1 MKATLFFFLLLSGF
15 TYSQNIDLN
24 GTKWVNKHLSFLQF
38 QKKNVS
44 LSDVSFLSGYRL
56 DGSTIEFIHDFS
68 SIAQITVGDKI
79 IPREKYEVPNS
90 RFTISYF
97 SEDSIQFTALNP
109 AAIYVAS
116 TINQKRSH
124 VNLNEELF
132 IEWEKTGEQPTELR
146 YQRLDSVIT
155 FVSYLTTKNE
165 RQISGI
171 RLSTS
176 CYNMDRKYYTDL
188 VIDTSGF
195 LHART
200 VNQGYN
206 NGSKPN
212 FKYFEGRLNDDAF
225 EELDSLFSF
234 SGIPDNATVSY
245 AGWASHSTNFNLT
258 IRHTKG
264 TAYASGIETNMSE
277 LERKFF
283 DAIQYLIL
291 EEFAI
296 KESDFVF
303 EQSKFDA
310 DFNKK

>member
-1 MKATLFFFLLLSGF
+1 MKATLHFFLLLSGF
-15 TYSQNIDLN
+15 TFSQNIDLN
-24 GTKWVNKHLSFLQF
+24 GTKWVNEHHQFLRF
-38 QKKNVS
+38 QKKSIS

-56 DGSTIEFIHDFS
+56 NGNTIEFKHDFS
-68 SIAQITVGDKI
+68 YIAQITVGDKVI
-79 IPREKYEVPNS
+79 AREKYEVPNS
-90 RFTISYF
+90 RFKISFF
-97 SEDSIQFTALNP
+97 SSDSIQFTALNP

-116 TINQKRSH
+116 MINQKRN
-124 VNLNEELF
+124 NLKEEQF
-132 IEWEKTGEQPTELR
+132 IEWEKTGEQPKELR

-155 FVSYLTTKNE
+155 FVNYLTTKNE
-165 RQISGI
+165 RQISAI
-171 RLSTS
+171 HLSTS

-188 VIDTSGF
+188 VIDTKGF

-200 VNQGYN
+200 INQGYN

-212 FKYFEGRLNDDAF
+212 FSYYEGQLNHGAF
-225 EELDSLFSF
+225 EKLDSLFSF
-234 SGIPDNATVSY
+234 SGMPDNATVSY
-245 AGWASHSTNFNLT
+245 IGWASHSTNFDLT

-264 TAYASGIETNMSE
+264 TVYANGIETTMGE

-283 DAIQYLIL
+283 DAIQYLML

-296 KESDFVF
+296 KESVFVF

>member
-1 MKATLFFFLLLSGF
+1 MKTTLFFFLLLSGF
-15 TYSQNIDLN
+15 TFSQNIDLN
-24 GTKWVNKHLSFLQF
+24 GTKWVNKHHQFLRF
-38 QKKNVS
+38 QKKSVS
-44 LSDVSFLSGYRL
+44 LSDVSFLNGYRL
-56 DGSTIEFIHDFS
+56 DGNTIEFIHDFS
-68 SIAQITVGDKI
+68 YIEQITVGDKVI
-79 IPREKYEVPNS
+79 AREKYEVPNS

-116 TINQKRSH
+116 TINQKRN
-124 VNLNEELF
+124 NLKEEQF
-132 IEWEKTGEQPTELR
+132 IEWEKTGEQPKELR

-212 FKYFEGRLNDDAF
+212 FKYFEGQLNDDTF

-245 AGWASHSTNFNLT
+245 TGWASHSTNFNLT

-264 TAYASGIETNMSE
+264 TVYANGIESSMSE

-283 DAIQYLIL
+283 DAIQHLIL

-310 DFNKK
+310 DFNNR